1 MSGQEELPSDKHEGH
16 VAPRNPYFDPSG
28 VGAAAIASAHKH
40 QGMPVFDWIDGLLF
54 FAGLLMMVL
63 VGVAAS
69 ALVPALAD
77 TVGNWSRAFAT
88 VFMFGPILVRRAK
101 FPQTRAWAGV
111 PREGL
116 PYRLMSILGLL
127 LMPFA
132 AFCTLLV
139 VGPLLTRIQ
148 SPRPPLEGF
157 DDASRQRFVEAR
169 MAEGPGEPTLL
180 EAMGYAQNEVA
191 RTGTNDVS
199 PEGLARR
206 QAWIAEQRRA
216 SAESMWENERAHR
229 QTLAESQVRFLKQE
243 RTIGT
248 VGILALLLGILLMR
262 ARYDRSAMT
271 PSGG

>member
-28 VGAAAIASAHKH
+28 VGAAALASARKH

-54 FAGLLMMVL
+54 FGGLLMMVL
-63 VGVAAS
+63 VGVVGS
-69 ALVPALAD
+69 TLVPALAD
-77 TVGNWSRAFAT
+77 TAGNWSRVFAT
-88 VFMFGPILVRRAK
+88 VFAFGPILVRRVK
-101 FPQTRAWAGV
+101 FPQTRAWAGA

-132 AFCTLLV
+132 AVCTLLV

-148 SPRPPLEGF
+148 SPPLEGV
-157 DDASRQRFVEAR
+157 DDASRRFFVNAR
-169 MAEGPGEPTLL
+169 MAEAASEPTLL
-180 EAMGYAQNEVA
+180 EAMGYADQEVA
-191 RTGTNDVS
+191 RTGTNDLS

-206 QAWIAEQRRA
+206 QAWIEEQRRT
-216 SAESMWENERAHR
+216 SAESQWEGERVRR
-229 QTLAESQVRFLKQE
+229 QAQAESHARFLKRE
-243 RTIGT
+243 RTLGT
-248 VGILALLLGILLMR
+248 VGTLALLLGVLLMR
-262 ARYDRSAMT
+262 ARYDRSAVT